1 MPALSVRNLT
11 MTFIERNLFTD
22 VSFDVEERD
31 KVGFIGANGVGKT
44 TLFKILNGEISPV
57 SGTVTFSKNVRPG
70 YMEQHACNNPRA
82 DVYHEL
88 LSVFDHL
95 SDMETEISAL
105 AHQID
110 KKSGN
115 LDELV
120 ERQTMLIEQFE
131 RAGGLTYK
139 SRTRSALLGLGFSE
153 NDFTMPVGNLS
164 GGQRSKLCLAKLL
177 LSQSNMLLLDE
188 PTNHLDID
196 AIAWLEGFL
205 RDFKGAMII
214 ISHDRY
220 FLDNVTNKTI
230 ELEHNRAMVYKGS
243 YSEFVKKKESV
254 NESLKNKYEHD
265 LKEIKRIE
273 GIVEQ
278 QKRWGQAHN
287 FITAASKQK
296 EADRIKDQL
305 VAPESEL
312 ETMRMY
318 FEPRCES
325 GNDVLICK
333 NLAKSFDNKQLFK
346 NVDIHIR
353 KGERVFIIG
362 GNGCGKTTLFRILT
376 GKTPMNS
383 GEYDYGA
390 NVEIGYFDQMQQNL
404 DLSKTALDEGWDT
417 FPNMTQT
424 EVRSALAS
432 FLFKGDEVFK
442 PLSKMSGGERA
453 RVSLLKLMLKGS
465 NFLLLDEPTNHLDA
479 SSREEL
485 EKTLL
490 DYSGTMLIVSHD
502 RYFINKIA
510 DRILLL
516 TNNGVKEYLGNY
528 DYYLERTTAEKS
540 GAVPTENKKDKK
552 EKTQNDYFF
561 QKQKQSE
568 ERKRQTK
575 LKKAEAEIERLDE
588 EIAKTQELLSS
599 EEVAA
604 DYEKLM
610 ELSKLLEDL
619 QKQQE
624 EQYEIWEE
632 LESMAE

>member
-1 MPALSVRNLT
+1 
-11 MTFIERNLFTD
+11 
-22 VSFDVEERD
+22 
-31 KVGFIGANGVGKT
+31 
-44 TLFKILNGEISPV
+44 
-57 SGTVTFSKNVRPG
+57 
-70 YMEQHACNNPRA
+70 
-82 DVYHEL
+82 
-88 LSVFDHL
+88 
-95 SDMETEISAL
+95 
-105 AHQID
+105 
-110 KKSGN
+110 
-115 LDELV
+115 
-120 ERQTMLIEQFE
+120 
-131 RAGGLTYK
+131 
-139 SRTRSALLGLGFSE
+139 
-153 NDFTMPVGNLS
+153 
-164 GGQRSKLCLAKLL
+164 
-177 LSQSNMLLLDE
+177 
-188 PTNHLDID
+188 
-196 AIAWLEGFL
+196 
-205 RDFKGAMII
+205 
-214 ISHDRY
+214 
-220 FLDNVTNKTI
+220 
-230 ELEHNRAMVYKGS
+230 
-243 YSEFVKKKESV
+243 
-254 NESLKNKYEHD
+254 
-265 LKEIKRIE
+265 
-273 GIVEQ
+273 
-278 QKRWGQAHN
+278 
-287 FITAASKQK
+287 
-296 EADRIKDQL
+296 
-305 VAPESEL
+305 
-312 ETMRMY
+312 
-318 FEPRCES
+318 
-325 GNDVLICK
+325 
-333 NLAKSFDNKQLFK
+333 
-346 NVDIHIR
+346 
-353 KGERVFIIG
+353 
-362 GNGCGKTTLFRILT
+362 
-376 GKTPMNS
+376 
-383 GEYDYGA
+383 
-390 NVEIGYFDQMQQNL
+390 MQQNL
-404 DLSKTALDEGWDT
+404 DLSKTALDEVWDT

-528 DYYLERTTAEKS
+528 DYYLERTTAEKQ
-540 GAVPTENKKDKK
+540 GVVLTESKK
-552 EKTQNDYFF
+552 EKKEKPQNDYFL

>member
-1 MPALSVRNLT
+1 MRALLNSKNAGDRH
-11 MTFIERNLFTD
+11 
-22 VSFDVEERD
+22 
-31 KVGFIGANGVGKT
+31 T
-44 TLFKILNGEISPV
+44 TLSQPQV
-57 SGTVTFSKNVRPG
+57 SRKRLTESKTG
-70 YMEQHACNNPRA
+70 
-82 DVYHEL
+82 L
-88 LSVFDHL
+88 LPPK
-95 SDMETEISAL
+95 A
-105 AHQID
+105 
-110 KKSGN
+110 
-115 LDELV
+115 
-120 ERQTMLIEQFE
+120 
-131 RAGGLTYK
+131 
-139 SRTRSALLGLGFSE
+139 
-153 NDFTMPVGNLS
+153 
-164 GGQRSKLCLAKLL
+164 
-177 LSQSNMLLLDE
+177 
-188 PTNHLDID
+188 
-196 AIAWLEGFL
+196 
-205 RDFKGAMII
+205 
-214 ISHDRY
+214 
-220 FLDNVTNKTI
+220 
-230 ELEHNRAMVYKGS
+230 
-243 YSEFVKKKESV
+243 
-254 NESLKNKYEHD
+254 SLKQCVC
-265 LKEIKRIE
+265 I
-273 GIVEQ
+273 
-278 QKRWGQAHN
+278 
-287 FITAASKQK
+287 
-296 EADRIKDQL
+296 
-305 VAPESEL
+305 
-312 ETMRMY
+312 

-404 DLSKTALDEGWDT
+404 DLSKTALDEVWDT

-528 DYYLERTTAEKS
+528 DYYLERTTAENRVLFRLRIRKIKKKKRRMITFCKSKSRVKNAKDRLSLKRQRLKLSDLTKKSPKHRSSSQARKLPQITKNLWSFQNCSRICKNSRRSSTKS
-540 GAVPTENKKDKK
+540 GKNSKVW
-552 EKTQNDYFF
+552 QNDL
-561 QKQKQSE
+561 QSG
-568 ERKRQTK
+568 
-575 LKKAEAEIERLDE
+575 
-588 EIAKTQELLSS
+588 
-599 EEVAA
+599 
-604 DYEKLM
+604 
-610 ELSKLLEDL
+610 
-619 QKQQE
+619 
-624 EQYEIWEE
+624 
-632 LESMAE
+632 